1 MENVEFVFT
10 MEPIDCTVVGTG
22 VADRLGWVTRPLGAG
37 LTVMLVVQD
46 GCEEERGLLSERS
59 TGSVWSSAAHGS
71 GEEGSVLHTAGSN
84 FTFRSVGCEQSS
96 PTSACWR
103 RGTQETFRNM
113 KLINCVSKK
122 KVCVTITL

>member
-1 MENVEFVFT
+1 MEDDEFVFT
-10 MEPIDCTVVGTG
+10 MEPMDCTVVGTG

-37 LTVMLVVQD
+37 LTVVLVVED
-46 GCEEERGLLSERS
+46 GCEDERGLLSERS

-71 GEEGSVLHTAGSN
+71 GEEDSVLHTAGSD

-103 RGTQETFRNM
+103 RGTQRTFRNM
-113 KLINCVSKK
+113 KLMDVFPKRRFVSR
-122 KVCVTITL
+122 